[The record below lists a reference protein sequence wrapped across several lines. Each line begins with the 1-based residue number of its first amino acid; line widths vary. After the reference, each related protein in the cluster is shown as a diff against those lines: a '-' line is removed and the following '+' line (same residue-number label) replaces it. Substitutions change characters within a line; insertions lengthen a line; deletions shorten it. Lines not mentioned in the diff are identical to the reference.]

1 MHLIS
6 AVNYISTGAVHWL
19 EEERKEGG
27 GRGEVGIIA
36 LENGEGEGGGG

>member
-6 AVNYISTGAVHWL
+6 VLNCISTGAVHWL
-19 EEERKEGG
+19 EEERKEG
-27 GRGEVGIIA
+27 GEVGIIA